1 MERVSA
7 EQLEQWVAEARQ
19 RWNVPGIAV
28 GVSRAGEA
36 VAVADGVG
44 SLGGGEAVS
53 PETAFRIASIST
65 RVP

>member
-19 RWNVPGIAV
+19 SCNMPGIAV
-28 GVSRAGEA
+28 GVLRAGEG

-53 PETAFRIASIST
+53 PETAFRIASISS
-65 RVP
+65 RVR

>member
-19 RWNVPGIAV
+19 CWNVPAIAV

-53 PETAFRIASIST
+53 PETAFRIVSIST
-65 RVP
+65 RVR

>member
-36 VAVADGVG
+36 VADGVG
-44 SLGGGEAVS
+44 SLGGGEAVF

>member
-19 RWNVPGIAV
+19 RWNLPGIAV

-36 VAVADGVG
+36 VADGVG
-44 SLGGGEAVS
+44 SLDGGEAVS

>member
-36 VAVADGVG
+36 I
-44 SLGGGEAVS
+44 S

-65 RVP
+65 RVR

>member
-53 PETAFRIASIST
+53 P
-65 RVP
+65 